1 MVIGYLLAGVGVPAV
16 TFAALWAWRR
26 FGASAGPGRPHRRRM
41 PGTGDLSSLSDAS
54 ELAGSLV
61 LMQATLTELGDRIAT
76 LDRQRDQLDQQL
88 AQQVL
93 AALRLAEQASR
104 FDLRF
109 TTVPDGDGG
118 DGGGPAT

>member
-16 TFAALWAWRR
+16 TFAALWTWRR
-26 FGASAGPGRPHRRRM
+26 LGAGAGPSRPHRRRM

-61 LMQATLTELGDRIAT
+61 MMQATLTELGDRMAT

-109 TTVPDGDGG
+109 SAAPDGDGG
-118 DGGGPAT
+118 GGGGPAT